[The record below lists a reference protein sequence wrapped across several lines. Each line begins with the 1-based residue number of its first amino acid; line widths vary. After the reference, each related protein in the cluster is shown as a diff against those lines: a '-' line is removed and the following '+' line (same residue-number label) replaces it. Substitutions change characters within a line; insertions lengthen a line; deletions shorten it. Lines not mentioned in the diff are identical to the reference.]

1 MPLTREMLV
10 HEMAAALDHIGVG
23 MHDWPHGVEIKKL
36 SPRHQLV
43 ALLLVMDVSPTLVNG
58 WRFRSAEDEI
68 VRSLPRKSLPWDS
81 DTAVFALQAA
91 LKVDCMNYICGPAL
105 RGAEKAMAAGHV
117 DTALYE
123 AIDACATHLT
133 GLMHGRIATR
143 WNVDKD
149 LKTANRLLAS
159 FLPPGVL
166 DLTVVHD
173 GDEWAERARQLARAR
188 PVDDVEPLIRHL
200 VLLGH
205 KAPSQTWQRR
215 LQEVLRPEAARDLV
229 GEWVRAAGETGVA
242 EDGHLYTPS
251 NEDLVRAAVIA
262 ARSLGVNG
270 VPSDLLGALVR
281 QGAETRP
288 PSTDSLA
295 LRVASAAVDT
305 LAQRG
310 ADSDLAELERLLDDI
325 SRRDLLKRI
334 GAALGPEAVARA
346 EKRDADLKK
355 EKAAAVRAKASPIPK
370 LLRGE
375 VDRMLEE
382 HVNGTMRELGFRK
395 SGRTWRRWVDARVEL
410 VDFYSSDL
418 YMSVQYGVLFE
429 GLHPADGP
437 AVQRDPKRVKPFELD
452 LLVSDTAWFADDDVL
467 DLLAERVRTEIVPFL
482 QRCGDRDALF
492 ELLLHGVGLP
502 PVVDRG
508 DPRFRDTDY
517 SVSLRK
523 RPTQSGLALGALACI
538 DGDRA
543 AAESWL
549 GVGADD
555 RQVDP
560 LSRNGTKSELD
571 YWRERVAAL
580 AAS

>member
-1 MPLTREMLV
+1 MPLTREMLL
-10 HEMAAALDHIGVG
+10 HEMEATLDRIGVG
-23 MHDWPHGVEIKKL
+23 MNDWPERVDVATL
-36 SPRHQLV
+36 SPRGQLV
-43 ALLLVMDVSPTLVNG
+43 ALLLVMDVSPRRVNG
-58 WRFRSAEDEI
+58 WRFRSAEDDI
-68 VRSLPRKSLPWDS
+68 VRFLPRKTLPWDS

-105 RGAEKAMAAGHV
+105 RGAEKAMADGYV

-123 AIDACATHLT
+123 ALDACAIHLA

-166 DLTVVHD
+166 DLTAVHD
-173 GDEWAERARQLARAR
+173 GDEWAERARQLARAH

-200 VLLGH
+200 AVLGH
-205 KAPSQTWQRR
+205 KTPSQTWQRQ
-215 LQEVLRPEAARDLV
+215 LQEVLRPDAARALV
-229 GEWVRAAGETGVA
+229 GEWVRAARETEVA
-242 EDGHLYTPS
+242 EDGHLYAPS

-262 ARSLGVNG
+262 ARSMDVTE
-270 VPSDLLGALVR
+270 VPAAVLGALVR

-288 PSTDSLA
+288 PSTESLA

-305 LAQRG
+305 LAQRS
-310 ADSDLAELERLLDDI
+310 ADGDLAELEALLDDI

-346 EKRDADLKK
+346 GKRDAELKK

-395 SGRTWRRWVDARVEL
+395 SGRTWRRWVDARVE
-410 VDFYSSDL
+410 VIDFYSSDL

-429 GLHPADGP
+429 GLHPEGGP
-437 AVQRDPKRVKPFELD
+437 ATQRDPKRVKPFELD
-452 LLVSDTAWFADDDVL
+452 LLVSDTGWFADDDVL
-467 DLLAERVRTEIVPFL
+467 DLLAERVRTEIIPFL
-482 QRCGDRDALF
+482 QRCGDRTALF

-517 SVSLRK
+517 SVSLRR
-523 RPTQSGLALGALACI
+523 RPAQSGVLLGALACI

-549 GVGADD
+549 GAAD

-560 LSRNGTKSELD
+560 LSHHATKSEID
-571 YWRERVAAL
+571 YWRTRVAAL
-580 AAS
+580 PAS

>member
-1 MPLTREMLV
+1 MPLTREMLLQ
-10 HEMAAALDHIGVG
+10 EIEATLDRIGVG
-23 MHDWPHGVEIKKL
+23 MSEWPEGLDVKKL
-36 SPRHQLV
+36 SPRDQLV
-43 ALLLVMDVSPTLVNG
+43 ALLLIMDISPARVNG
-58 WRFRSAEDEI
+58 WPFRSAEDKI
-68 VRSLPRKSLPWDS
+68 VTSLPRKTLPWDS
-81 DTAVFALQAA
+81 GTAVFALQAA

-117 DTALYE
+117 GPALYE
-123 AIDACATHLT
+123 AIDACATHLA
-133 GLMHGRIATR
+133 GLMHGRIAPR

-166 DLTVVHD
+166 DLTAVHD
-173 GDEWAERARQLARAR
+173 GDEWAEPARQLARAHS
-188 PVDDVEPLIRHL
+188 VDDVEPLVRHL
-200 VLLGH
+200 ALLGH
-205 KAPSQTWQRR
+205 KAPSQTWQRQ
-215 LQEVLRPEAARDLV
+215 LQEVLRPATARRLVAEWVGAAR
-229 GEWVRAAGETGVA
+229 AADVA
-242 EDGHLYTPS
+242 ADGHLYAPS
-251 NEDLVRAAVIA
+251 NEDLVRATVIA
-262 ARSLGVNG
+262 ARALPATE
-270 VPSDLLGALVR
+270 VPSEMLGALVR

-288 PSTDSLA
+288 PSTESLA

-305 LAQRG
+305 LAQR
-310 ADSDLAELERLLDDI
+310 AAESDLEELERLLDDI

-334 GAALGPEAVARA
+334 GAAIGPEAVARA

-370 LLRGE
+370 LLRAE
-375 VDRMLEE
+375 VDRMLDER
-382 HVNGTMRELGFRK
+382 VNGTMRELGFRK

-429 GLHPADGP
+429 GLHPEDGP
-437 AVQRDPKRVKPFELD
+437 APQRDPKRVKPFELD
-452 LLVSDTAWFADDDVL
+452 LLVSEIGWFAEEDVL

-482 QRCGDRDALF
+482 ERCGDRTALF

-502 PVVDRG
+502 PVLHRA

-517 SVSLRK
+517 SVSLRN
-523 RPTQSGLALGALACI
+523 RPAQSGLALGALACL

-543 AAESWL
+543 GAESWL
-549 GVGADD
+549 GAAD

-560 LSRNGTKSELD
+560 LSHHTTKSEID

-580 AAS
+580 PAP

>member
-1 MPLTREMLV
+1 MPLTREMLLQ
-10 HEMAAALDHIGVG
+10 EMEGTLDRMGVG
-23 MHDWPHGVEIKKL
+23 MDDWPEGVDVTAL
-36 SPRHQLV
+36 SPRGQLV

-123 AIDACATHLT
+123 AIDACATHLA

-143 WNVDKD
+143 YNVDKD

-166 DLTVVHD
+166 DLTAVQD
-173 GDEWAERARQLARAR
+173 GDEWAERARQLARAH

-200 VLLGH
+200 ALLGH
-205 KAPSQTWQRR
+205 KAPSQTWQRQ
-215 LQEVLRPEAARDLV
+215 LQEVLRPEAARALV
-229 GEWVRAAGETGVA
+229 AEWVRAARETGVA
-242 EDGHLYTPS
+242 DDGHLYAPS

-262 ARSLGVNG
+262 GRTIDAIE
-270 VPSDLLGALVR
+270 VPSEVLGALVR

-288 PSTDSLA
+288 PSTESLA

-346 EKRDADLKK
+346 DQRDADLKK
-355 EKAAAVRAKASPIPK
+355 QKAAAVRAKASPIPK

-382 HVNGTMRELGFRK
+382 RVNATMRELGFRK
-395 SGRTWRRWVDARVEL
+395 SGRTWRRWVDGRVEL

-429 GLHPADGP
+429 GLHPEDGP

-452 LLVSDTAWFADDDVL
+452 LLVSDTGWFADDDVL

-482 QRCGDRDALF
+482 QRCGDRTALF

-502 PVVDRG
+502 PVARRS
-508 DPRFRDTDY
+508 DPRFRETDY
-517 SVSLRK
+517 SVSLR
-523 RPTQSGLALGALACI
+523 RTPAQSNVLLGALACI

-549 GVGADD
+549 GAAD

-560 LSRNGTKSELD
+560 LSHHATKSEID
-571 YWRERVAAL
+571 YWRGRVTAL
-580 AAS
+580 PAS

>member
-1 MPLTREMLV
+1 MPLTREMLLQ
-10 HEMAAALDHIGVG
+10 EMEGTLNRVGVG
-23 MHDWPHGVEIKKL
+23 MHDWPQGVDVTML
-36 SPRHQLV
+36 SPRGQLV
-43 ALLLVMDVSPTLVNG
+43 ALLLIMDVSPTLVNG
-58 WRFRSAEDEI
+58 WPYFSAENEL
-68 VRSLPRKSLPWDS
+68 VTSLPRKSLPWDS

-123 AIDACATHLT
+123 AIDACATHLA

-143 WNVDKD
+143 YNVDKD

-166 DLTVVHD
+166 DLTAVQD
-173 GDEWAERARQLARAR
+173 GDEWAERARQLARAH

-200 VLLGH
+200 ALLGH
-205 KAPSQTWQRR
+205 KAPSQTWQRQ
-215 LQEVLRPEAARDLV
+215 LQEVLRPEAARALV
-229 GEWVRAAGETGVA
+229 AEWVRAARETGVA
-242 EDGHLYTPS
+242 DDGHLYAPS

-262 ARSLGVNG
+262 GRAIDAIE
-270 VPSDLLGALVR
+270 VPSEVLGALVR

-288 PSTDSLA
+288 PSTESLA

-346 EKRDADLKK
+346 DQRDADLKK
-355 EKAAAVRAKASPIPK
+355 QKAAAVRAKASPIPK

-382 HVNGTMRELGFRK
+382 RVNATMRELGFRK
-395 SGRTWRRWVDARVEL
+395 SGRTWRRWVDGRVEL

-429 GLHPADGP
+429 GLHPEDGP

-452 LLVSDTAWFADDDVL
+452 LLVSDTGWFADDDVL

-482 QRCGDRDALF
+482 QRCGDRTALF

-502 PVVDRG
+502 PVARRS
-508 DPRFRDTDY
+508 DPRFRETDY
-517 SVSLRK
+517 SVSLR
-523 RPTQSGLALGALACI
+523 RTPAQSNVLLGALACI

-549 GVGADD
+549 GAAD

-560 LSRNGTKSELD
+560 LSHHATKSEID
-571 YWRERVAAL
+571 YWRGRVTAL
-580 AAS
+580 PAS

>member
-1 MPLTREMLV
+1 MPLTRESLLQQMEV
-10 HEMAAALDHIGVG
+10 ALDRIGVG
-23 MHDWPHGVEIKKL
+23 MNEWPDGVDVKKL
-36 SPRHQLV
+36 SPRDQLV
-43 ALLLVMDVSPTLVNG
+43 ALLLILDISPARVNG
-58 WRFRSAEDEI
+58 WPFRSAEDKI
-68 VRSLPRKSLPWDS
+68 VTSLPRKTLPWDS

-117 DTALYE
+117 GPALYE
-123 AIDACATHLT
+123 AIDACATHLA
-133 GLMHGRIATR
+133 GLMHGRIAPR

-166 DLTVVHD
+166 DLTAVHD
-173 GDEWAERARQLARAR
+173 GDEWAERARQLARAH
-188 PVDDVEPLIRHL
+188 PVDDVEPVVRHL
-200 VLLGH
+200 ALLGH
-205 KAPSQTWQRR
+205 KAPSQTWQRQ
-215 LQEVLRPEAARDLV
+215 LQEVLRPATARLLVAEWVGAAR
-229 GEWVRAAGETGVA
+229 ETGVA
-242 EDGHLYTPS
+242 ADGHLYAPS

-262 ARSLGVNG
+262 ARSMSEEE
-270 VPSDLLGALVR
+270 VPSEVLGALVR

-288 PSTDSLA
+288 PSTESLA

-310 ADSDLAELERLLDDI
+310 TDSDLAELERLLDDI

-375 VDRMLEE
+375 VDRMLDER
-382 HVNGTMRELGFRK
+382 VNGTMRELGFRK

-429 GLHPADGP
+429 GLHPEDGP
-437 AVQRDPKRVKPFELD
+437 APQRDPKRVKPFELD
-452 LLVSDTAWFADDDVL
+452 LLVSETGWFAEEEVL

-482 QRCGDRDALF
+482 ERCGDRTALF

-502 PVVDRG
+502 PVLNRG

-517 SVSLRK
+517 SVSLRR
-523 RPTQSGLALGALACI
+523 RPAQSGLALGALACL

-549 GVGADD
+549 GAAD
-555 RQVDP
+555 RQVEP
-560 LSRNGTKSELD
+560 LSHHGTKSEID

-580 AAS
+580 SAS

>member
-1 MPLTREMLV
+1 MPLTRESLLQQMEV
-10 HEMAAALDHIGVG
+10 ALDRIGVG
-23 MHDWPHGVEIKKL
+23 MNEWPDGVDVKKL
-36 SPRHQLV
+36 SPRDQLV
-43 ALLLVMDVSPTLVNG
+43 ALLLIMDVSPARVNG
-58 WRFRSAEDEI
+58 WPFRSAEDKM
-68 VRSLPRKSLPWDS
+68 VTSLPRKTLPWDS

-117 DTALYE
+117 GPALYE
-123 AIDACATHLT
+123 AIDACATHLA
-133 GLMHGRIATR
+133 GLMHGRIAPR

-166 DLTVVHD
+166 DLTAVHD
-173 GDEWAERARQLARAR
+173 GDEWAERARQLARAH
-188 PVDDVEPLIRHL
+188 PVDDVEPVVRHL
-200 VLLGH
+200 ALLGH
-205 KAPSQTWQRR
+205 KAPSQTWQRQ
-215 LQEVLRPEAARDLV
+215 LQEVLRPATARLLVAEWVAAAR
-229 GEWVRAAGETGVA
+229 ETGVA
-242 EDGHLYTPS
+242 ADGHLYAPS

-262 ARSLGVNG
+262 ARSMSEAE
-270 VPSDLLGALVR
+270 VPSELLGALVR

-288 PSTDSLA
+288 PSTESLA

-305 LAQRG
+305 LAQR
-310 ADSDLAELERLLDDI
+310 AAESDLAELERLLDDI

-375 VDRMLEE
+375 VDRMLDER
-382 HVNGTMRELGFRK
+382 VNGTMRELGFRK

-429 GLHPADGP
+429 RLHPEDGP
-437 AVQRDPKRVKPFELD
+437 APQRDPKRVKPFELD
-452 LLVSDTAWFADDDVL
+452 LLVSETGWFAEDEVL

-482 QRCGDRDALF
+482 ERCGDRTALF

-502 PVVDRG
+502 PVLNRG

-517 SVSLRK
+517 SVSLRR
-523 RPTQSGLALGALACI
+523 RPAQSGLALGALACL

-549 GVGADD
+549 GAAD
-555 RQVDP
+555 RQVEP
-560 LSRNGTKSELD
+560 LSHHGTASEID
-571 YWRERVAAL
+571 YWRARVAAL
-580 AAS
+580 PAS